1 MRLSILILYV
11 FSSILAKATEQAP
24 DLLIYK
30 SDTIYI
36 DNYPLEILSH
46 QDSIIANRLKDST
59 CLSTDCW
66 RQYIGIWKIENDSL
80 FLIGLKD
87 CCDYEDIPINKVFN
101 TSKISNERVFA
112 EWYSANIIAGFGQL
126 LKFDEDNWENV
137 YEKNLMLEIV
147 NGRIKK
153 VEIKKNETLE
163 DIEEIA
169 HRKKHETPTMAN
181 KA

>member
-1 MRLSILILYV
+1 MRLFILVLLI
-11 FSSILAKATEQAP
+11 FSSILTKATEQTP

-66 RQYIGIWKIENDSL
+66 RQHIGVWKIKNDSL

-87 CCDYEDIPINKVFN
+87 CCDYKDIPINKVFN
-101 TSKISNERVFA
+101 TSKICNERVFA
-112 EWYSANIIAGFGQL
+112 EWYSVNIIAGFGQL
-126 LKFDEDNWENV
+126 LEFDENNWEDV
-137 YEKNLMLEIV
+137 YEKNLVLEIE

-153 VEIKKNETLE
+153 IEIKKNKTLK

-169 HRKKHETPTMAN
+169 HRKKHETPTN
-181 KA
+181 RNSV